1 MTEDHRLMMD
11 EARRLAQ
18 YETLKDEMRNS
29 VQAEIVREGTQPT
42 AQDQARMAAAGDALR
57 QQALDETVNTEN
69 ELARGRFAAR
79 LSQFI
84 DFAFYLI
91 YGLIALEIIL
101 DLAGANRR
109 NAFRQMVE
117 SLSTPLLWPFEKL
130 LSDPGVGRFQFRL
143 SYLIGL
149 LVYLLLHVAIT
160 VMLRLI
166 AQRKTII

>member
-1 MTEDHRLMMD
+1 MTEDRRLMMD

-18 YETLKDEMRNS
+18 HENLKDEMRDS
-29 VQAEIVREGTQPT
+29 VQAEIVREGAPPT
-42 AQDQARMAAAGDALR
+42 AHDQARIAAAGEALR
-57 QQALDETVNTEN
+57 QQAVDETVNTEN

-79 LSQFI
+79 VSQFI

-91 YGLIALEIIL
+91 YGIIALEILL

-117 SLSTPLLWPFEKL
+117 TLSTPLLWPFENL
-130 LSDPGVGRFQFRL
+130 LSDPGVGRFQFRF

-149 LVYLLLHVAIT
+149 VVYLLLHIAIT
-160 VMLRLI
+160 VLLRLV
-166 AQRKTII
+166 AQRKTVI